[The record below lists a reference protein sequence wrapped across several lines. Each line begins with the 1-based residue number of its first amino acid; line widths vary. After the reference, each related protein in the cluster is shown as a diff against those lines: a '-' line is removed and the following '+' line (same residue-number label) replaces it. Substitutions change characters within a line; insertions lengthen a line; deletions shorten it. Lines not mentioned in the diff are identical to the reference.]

1 MVLPQEARRAD
12 EVLLVENTIGH
23 GILTS
28 GERLAGDVREDL
40 AADLVDAEDARRL
53 EPDALQVPEERV
65 DRGRPRAR
73 ATPHGVADTDSLVE
87 IATEGDFLRHAPKAK
102 PRRCLL
108 GPGLLSRG
116 DRAELGAGGRDQ
128 VCAGVRVTVHSP
140 AAFGRLG
147 EENPRAPRRPRC

>member
-1 MVLPQEARRAD
+1 MVLPQEARRAN

-87 IATEGDFLRHAPKAK
+87 IATEGDYLRHAP
-102 PRRCLL
+102 R
-108 GPGLLSRG
+108 LSHV
-116 DRAELGAGGRDQ
+116 DVYSDPDFFLAAIAPSSARA
-128 VCAGVRVTVHSP
+128 
-140 AAFGRLG
+140 AAIRS
-147 EENPRAPRRPRC
+147 APVFA